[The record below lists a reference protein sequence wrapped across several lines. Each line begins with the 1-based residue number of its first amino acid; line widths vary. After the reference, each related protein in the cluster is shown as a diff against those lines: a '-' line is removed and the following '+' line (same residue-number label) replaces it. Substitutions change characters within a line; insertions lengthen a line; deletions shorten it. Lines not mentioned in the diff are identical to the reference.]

1 MEQTVE
7 IWNRIN
13 ALIKE
18 KNTTQNAISIDCGFN
33 PRRIQNLS
41 GGNRLPDAIEITK
54 IAEALGTTVEYL
66 VTGQSTAPKP
76 DTSKILETLNAAIQ
90 QVKEL

>member
-1 MEQTVE
+1 MTESRE
-7 IWNRIN
+7 LWERIN

-18 KNTTQNAISIDCGFN
+18 KNTTQTALSVDCGFN

-41 GGNRLPDAIEITK
+41 GGNRLPDAIEITR

-66 VTGQSTAPKP
+66 VTGQSTTPKP
-76 DTSKILETLNAAIQ
+76 DTSRILETLNTAIQ

>member
-1 MEQTVE
+1 MEQTAE
-7 IWNRIN
+7 IWGRIN

-18 KNTTQNAISIDCGFN
+18 KNTTKNAISTNCGFN

-41 GGNRLPDAIEITK
+41 GGNRLPDAVEITK
-54 IAEALGTTVEYL
+54 IAQALGTTVEYL
-66 VTGQSTAPKP
+66 VTGQSTTPKP
-76 DTSKILETLNAAIQ
+76 DTSRILETLNTAIQ

>member
-1 MEQTVE
+1 MTESRE
-7 IWNRIN
+7 LWERIN

-18 KNTTQNAISIDCGFN
+18 KNTTQTALSVDCGFN

-66 VTGQSTAPKP
+66 VTGQSTTPKP
-76 DTSKILETLNAAIQ
+76 DTSRILETLNTAIQ

>member
-1 MEQTVE
+1 MEAQNL
-7 IWNRIN
+7 WKRIN
-13 ALIKE
+13 DEIKSH
-18 KNTTQNAISIDCGFN
+18 NTTQRALALKCGFTE
-33 PRRIQNLS
+33 RRIESLS
-41 GGNRLPDAIEITK
+41 SANRLPDAIEITK

-76 DTSKILETLNAAIQ
+76 DTSRILETLNTAIQ

>member
-1 MEQTVE
+1 MEQATE

-18 KNTTQNAISIDCGFN
+18 KNTTQNSLSVVCGFN
-33 PRRIQNLS
+33 SRRIQNLS
-41 GGNRLPDAIEITK
+41 GANRLPDAIEITK
-54 IAEALGTTVEYL
+54 IAEALNVSVEYL
-66 VTGQSTAPKP
+66 VTGRDNVPKP
-76 DTSKILETLNAAIQ
+76 DTSRILETLNTAIQ